1 MRKLSLLLLACL
13 TLGIAWA
20 ERVSV
25 NTAQQ
30 VAANVAAGLSPSNL
44 RSSSDLKLVYAAPAK
59 QQSGLRAAGNESDYY
74 IFNVGT
80 GDGFIIVAG
89 EDRVRPVLGYSAE
102 GEVDMEKMP
111 ENMKAWLE
119 MYQEEISWAVS
130 QNVAT
135 PQEVQSEWKAYLNGS
150 QLRMGDKVSLSKPT
164 ALWDQDAPYNGMTPE
179 MSSGEHGVTGCV
191 ATAMAIVMKYYE
203 YPTKAIIP
211 SNTNTITIT
220 ENQAIPTS
228 TPGKYSVK
236 TISETP
242 QDIFIE
248 YDEYDWANMLLEY
261 EPGLDDYGLQG
272 NAVAKLMR
280 DCGANVEMNY
290 SITVFPEGINPQ
302 YSSGAVTAKA
312 ATALKEVFGYS
323 QSVRYEERLNYRWE
337 DWKRMINTEINEDRP
352 VILNGTEP
360 EGGGHAFICDGYT
373 TDGTYHINW
382 GWGGYMNG
390 YFLLSTLDDNY
401 DGIGYSTNQ
410 GAIIGIQV
418 GEIQPVEDK
427 PFIMSME
434 YTGESSLPINTP
446 INVQYSIK
454 YAGEE
459 AKTYY
464 VGLSIIDEN
473 NSSISAPIGTPRTYN
488 FSASEAGSYFYFD
501 EQEMQIT
508 ISQPLTDTQR
518 ISFVYSEDGTN
529 WKIAGVMSGVPIGLG
544 QNGLINLEDNPNEP
558 SVPVNITIVQND
570 FEDKELEVIAN
581 GSTSSYTNTGF
592 YRFKI
597 YGLNTDAWMCFSL
610 EDPASWISHLRIYYS
625 GINSVVEDAALAMI
639 EDDKWWIPVSLSDI
653 SNNNYVRY
661 LKVLPDKA
669 GTIDYDIQLYGED
682 KKTLLAEV
690 KGQQMKTV
698 GAEEPEKPTV
708 TIQMLSNP
716 FRFRYLAVND
726 EYSGQRVGKTEPVQ
740 YKLTGAEG
748 NVNVCYTLKNPEWV
762 SATTL
767 SCGINTYS
775 SKEVVEFDSE
785 GKAWIE
791 VPAEKITD
799 GLVTNYLSLMISEKV
814 AENFDYSISLY
825 NADKTVCYQTFD
837 YTMPV
842 INQPMILEFN
852 PDELYG
858 DTDEEFIFSVTA
870 KNVDPKM
877 ANQQTSIS
885 LEIEGSV
892 DGEVD
897 VDLITSEGRKELNVI
912 PYYVDANVCMTEAE
926 IVENLAEGQVYQFAL
941 RFLDGKKPGGIIRV
955 EEIYINGNMNAVY
968 EGSELPIDYSP
979 VIVVDD
985 KISYEGSSHY
995 GARVTVTSTGVYEIN
1010 TPNASI
1016 RSLNIQPGGQIKL
1029 DTELKVGQLRISHR
1043 IPANAW
1049 TTFGVPESSQNIILG
1064 DGNSGLLERGVIASR
1079 MGYRDVNDQEWIE
1092 SNEADLPPGT
1102 AILLAQNAETEQM
1115 FGFHNRLFYEEFA
1128 EPLVLPTR
1136 TGSAAPGN
1144 DDNGNY
1150 FRFVANPLW
1159 ENLMINGR
1167 AYVLNEATNS
1177 FELQES
1183 PTIPPFQAYMIASEA
1198 VMNSISSLRIGD
1210 IPTSIEDLAV
1220 TGFRVWSEAG
1230 HVCFETTEA
1239 KDVAVY
1245 SMTGVQLQRCERSVG
1260 TKRVALSQGIYIVV
1274 CDGTAYKVSVK

>member
-1 MRKLSLLLLACL
+1 MRRLSLLLLACL

-111 ENMKAWLE
+111 GNMKAWLE
-119 MYQEEISWAVS
+119 MYQKEISWAVA
-130 QNVAT
+130 QNISASGEI
-135 PQEVQSEWKAYLNGS
+135 QGEWQGLLNGS
-150 QLRMGDKVSLSKPT
+150 TQLRAGEPQLQT
-164 ALWDQDAPYNGMTPE
+164 AHWAQGEPYNWMTPVDYK
-179 MSSGEHGVTGCV
+179 GEHCVTGCV
-191 ATAMAIVMKYYE
+191 ATAQAIVMKYYE
-203 YPTKAIIP
+203 YPQRAIGGV
-211 SNTNTITIT
+211 SSYQGYDIT
-220 ENQAIPTS
+220 
-228 TPGKYSVK
+228 
-236 TISETP
+236 
-242 QDIFIE
+242 
-248 YDEYDWANMLLEY
+248 YDDYDWANMLDKY
-261 EPGLDDYGLQG
+261 EDGMYTEQQG
-272 NAVAKLMR
+272 NAVAKLMWH
-280 DCGANVEMNY
+280 CGANVEMAY
-290 SITVFPEGINPQ
+290 GTDA
-302 YSSGAVTAKA
+302 SSASTSFVSAS
-312 ATALKEVFGYS
+312 LKNVFGYS
-323 QSVRYEERLNYRWE
+323 QSVQYVEKMAYRWT
-337 DWKRMINTEINEDRP
+337 DWTALFKNEIDNGRP
-352 VILNGTEP
+352 IIVSGNDGY
-360 EGGGHAFICDGYT
+360 GGHAFVCDGYNSQ
-373 TDGTYHINW
+373 DHFHINW
-382 GWGGYMNG
+382 GWGFSFGY
-390 YFLLSTLDDNY
+390 YLLSSLDDDY
-401 DGIGYSTNQ
+401 DGHGYADSYY
-410 GAIIGIQV
+410 GAVIGIQPEG
-418 GEIQPVEDK
+418 GEAAKIA
-427 PFIMSME
+427 PFVTDMTYS
-434 YTGESSLPINTP
+434 GNTP
-446 INVQYSIK
+446 LPVNTEFSVHVAWRYSGVQAISYSDGLGVVDSEGHIIQEPTDWRHHNLEVSSGWYYNDTDYSITLGQK
-454 YAGEE
+454 LGDGQRVVMLY
-459 AKTYY
+459 
-464 VGLSIIDEN
+464 SI
-473 NSSISAPIGTPRTYN
+473 G
-488 FSASEAGSYFYFD
+488 D
-501 EQEMQIT
+501 EQNWQVMPVAAEA
-508 ISQPLTDTQR
+508 PL
-518 ISFVYSEDGTN
+518 
-529 WKIAGVMSGVPIGLG
+529 GL
-544 QNGLINLEDNPNEP
+544 NNEGLITQEP
-558 SVPVNITIVQND
+558 DDPGDQEVPVNMNVVWNQFD
-570 FEDKELEVIAN
+570 DAELEVITD
-581 GSTSSYTNTGF
+581 GSTYSFDNTQAFSLNIG
-592 YRFKI
+592 
-597 YGLNTDAWMCFSL
+597 GLTTDAWMGISVK
-610 EDPASWISHLRIYYS
+610 DPASWVSHLRIYYGS
-625 GINSVVEDAALAMI
+625 SYDIYKENAGTLATG
-639 EDDKWWIPVSLSDI
+639 ENGKWWIPVSLSDVE
-653 SNNNYVRY
+653 NNYYMPY
-661 LKVLPDKA
+661 LKVLPDKT
-669 GTIDYDIQLYGED
+669 GTIDYDIQLYSEN

-690 KGQQMKTV
+690 KGQQMKTE
-698 GAEEPEKPTV
+698 GAEEPVEPAITV
-708 TIQMLSNP
+708 QMISNP

-726 EYSGQRVGKTEPVQ
+726 EYSGRRVGKMEPVQ

-748 NVNVCYTLKNPEWV
+748 NVWVCYTLKNPAWAEKIDLCCDIEEPV
-762 SATTL
+762 Y
-767 SCGINTYS
+767 TYS
-775 SKEVVEFDSE
+775 SSEELQFDSE
-785 GKAWIE
+785 GKAWVE
-791 VPAEKITD
+791 VPADKIED
-799 GLVTNYLSLMISEKV
+799 GLVTNYLYLKVAEKV

-842 INQPMILEFN
+842 VNQPMILEFS

-955 EEIYINGNMNAVY
+955 EEIYINGNMNVVY
-968 EGSELPIDYSP
+968 EGSELSIDYSP

-1029 DTELKVGQLRISHR
+1029 DTELKVGQLSISHR
-1043 IPANAW
+1043 IPTNAW

-1136 TGSAAPGN
+1136 IGSTAPDN
-1144 DDNGNY
+1144 DDNGNW
-1150 FRFVANPLW
+1150 FHFVANPLW

-1177 FELQES
+1177 FELQQS
-1183 PTIPPFQAYMIASEA
+1183 PVIPPFQAYMIASEA

-1210 IPTSIEDLAV
+1210 IPTSTEELTV
-1220 TGFRVWSEAG
+1220 TGFRVWTESG

-1245 SMTGVQLQRCERSVG
+1245 SMNGVQQCRFERSVG
-1260 TKRVALSQGIYIVV
+1260 MHRQQLPQGIYIVV

>member
-44 RSSSDLKLVYAAPAK
+44 RSNSDLKLVYAAPAK
-59 QQSGLRAAGNESDYY
+59 QQSGLRSADNESDYY

-111 ENMKAWLE
+111 GNMKAWLE
-119 MYQEEISWAVS
+119 MYQKEISWAVS
-130 QNVAT
+130 QGISASGDVEKEW
-135 PQEVQSEWKAYLNGS
+135 QEVLNGTTN
-150 QLRMGDKVSLSKPT
+150 LRAVDPPLQT
-164 ALWDQDAPYNGMTPE
+164 AHWAQGEPYNWMTPDVN
-179 MSSGEHGVTGCV
+179 GIQTVTGCV
-191 ATAMAIVMKYYE
+191 ATAQAIVMKYYE
-203 YPTKAIIP
+203 YP
-211 SNTNTITIT
+211 
-220 ENQAIPTS
+220 EQAIVAS
-228 TPGKYSVK
+228 TNSTYKINGAEHTTVVNY
-236 TISETP
+236 
-242 QDIFIE
+242 DA
-248 YDEYDWANMLLEY
+248 YDWDNMLDEYEEGMYNEQ
-261 EPGLDDYGLQG
+261 QG
-272 NAVAKLMR
+272 NAVAKLMWH
-280 DCGANVEMNY
+280 CGANVGMNY
-290 SITVFPEGINPQ
+290 GTGG
-302 YSSGAVTAKA
+302 SGASAVSLVNSFKNI
-312 ATALKEVFGYS
+312 FGYS
-323 QSVRYEERLNYRWE
+323 QSVQYVDKIAYRWA
-337 DWKRMINTEINEDRP
+337 DWIAMFKEELDNRRP
-352 VILNGTEP
+352 IIVCGNDGY
-360 EGGGHAFICDGYT
+360 GGHAFVCDGYNSK
-373 TDGTYHINW
+373 DHFHINW
-382 GWGGYMNG
+382 GWGFSFG
-390 YFLLSTLDDNY
+390 YFLLTSLDDDY
-401 DGIGYSTNQ
+401 DGRGYADSEYGAVIGIQPEGGEPAVAAPFINYFYYAGRPGAELPESPMVLVGYYYSCTEAISCWNGLAVLDEDDQIIQKPTYYTTHDWNEIGGYYTRQTNYSIKLEEPLSEGQRIAMVYSTNE
-410 GAIIGIQV
+410 GATWHVTRV
-418 GEIQPVEDK
+418 GAEVPLGLNNEG
-427 PFIMSME
+427 M
-434 YTGESSLPINTP
+434 
-446 INVQYSIK
+446 IK
-454 YAGEE
+454 QDSDDPE
-459 AKTYY
+459 
-464 VGLSIIDEN
+464 
-473 NSSISAPIGTPRTYN
+473 
-488 FSASEAGSYFYFD
+488 
-501 EQEMQIT
+501 EQE
-508 ISQPLTDTQR
+508 
-518 ISFVYSEDGTN
+518 
-529 WKIAGVMSGVPIGLG
+529 
-544 QNGLINLEDNPNEP
+544 
-558 SVPVNITIVQND
+558 VPVNVRLQWNQFDDI
-570 FEDKELEVIAN
+570 ELEVITD
-581 GSTSSYTNTGF
+581 GSTYSFDNTQALCLNIG
-592 YRFKI
+592 
-597 YGLNTDAWMCFSL
+597 GLKTDAWMGISVN
-610 EDPASWISHLRIYYS
+610 DPALWISHLRIYYGS
-625 GINSVVEDAALAMI
+625 SYDIYKENAGTLATG
-639 EDDKWWIPVSLSDI
+639 ENGKWWIPVSLNDI
-653 SNNNYVRY
+653 DKNYYMPY
-661 LKVLPDKA
+661 LKILPDKA
-669 GTIDYDIQLYGED
+669 GIINYDIQLYSED

-690 KGQQMKTV
+690 KGQQMKTE
-698 GAEEPEKPTV
+698 GAEEPVEPAITV
-708 TIQMLSNP
+708 QMISNP

-726 EYSGQRVGKTEPVQ
+726 EYSGRRVGKMEPVQ

-748 NVNVCYTLKNPEWV
+748 NVWVCYTLKNPAWAEKIDLCCDIEEPV
-762 SATTL
+762 Y
-767 SCGINTYS
+767 TYS
-775 SKEVVEFDSE
+775 SSEELQFDSE
-785 GKAWIE
+785 GKAWVE
-791 VPAEKITD
+791 VPADKIED
-799 GLVTNYLSLMISEKV
+799 GLVTNYLYLKVAEKV

-842 INQPMILEFN
+842 VNQPMILEFS

-955 EEIYINGNMNAVY
+955 EEIYINGNMNVVY
-968 EGSELPIDYSP
+968 EGSELSIDYSP

-1029 DTELKVGQLRISHR
+1029 DTELKVGQLSISHR
-1043 IPANAW
+1043 IPTNAW

-1136 TGSAAPGN
+1136 IGSTAPDN
-1144 DDNGNY
+1144 DDNGNW
-1150 FRFVANPLW
+1150 FHFVANPLW

-1177 FELQES
+1177 FELQQS
-1183 PTIPPFQAYMIASEA
+1183 PVIPPFQAYMIASEA

-1210 IPTSIEDLAV
+1210 IPTSNEDLAV
-1220 TGFRVWSEAG
+1220 TGFRVWSESG

-1245 SMTGVQLQRCERSVG
+1245 SMNGVQQCRFERSVG
-1260 TKRVALSQGIYIVV
+1260 MHRQQLPQGIYIVV